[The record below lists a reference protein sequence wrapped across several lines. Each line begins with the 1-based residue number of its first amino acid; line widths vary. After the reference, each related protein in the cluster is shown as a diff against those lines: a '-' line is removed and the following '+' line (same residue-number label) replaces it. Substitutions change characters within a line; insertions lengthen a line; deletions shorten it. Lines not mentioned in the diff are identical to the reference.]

1 MTNAPGMTNDS
12 THKESG
18 PGRNNCHNLY
28 NPEVEMS
35 IGNPNIKQLA
45 LATALAAIIGPATLA
60 PATSAAVSAH
70 SGASPHLQAS
80 PFQSGL
86 AVLLTT
92 KTVILKVQRT
102 VHFTG
107 YATYT
112 FAAPRGRRIVKAS
125 ARISGA
131 EVHAV
136 RISGQSISHNNT
148 RYSVKLVFPNEQG
161 NPGKLTVRLST
172 VA

>member
-1 MTNAPGMTNDS
+1 
-12 THKESG
+12 
-18 PGRNNCHNLY
+18 
-28 NPEVEMS
+28 MS
-35 IGNPNIKQLA
+35 IENPTIKQLA
-45 LATALAAIIGPATLA
+45 LAVALGVVLLPATLA
-60 PATSAAVSAH
+60 PATSAAASA
-70 SGASPHLQAS
+70 SAGASSLPQATSLQS
-80 PFQSGL
+80 TVT
-86 AVLLTT
+86 VLITT
-92 KTVILKVQRT
+92 KTLIPKPKRT

-131 EVHAV
+131 EEHAV
-136 RISGQSISHNNT
+136 RISRQSLSAGNT
-148 RYSVKLVFPNEQG
+148 RYIIKLVFPNEQG